1 MTSEI
6 EYLIYL
12 IPVITI
18 MAGIIITV
26 SSFILIYFKD
36 KGKQATIVE
45 ISKNMDD
52 PSKLEDLLN
61 ILEDRKKKEPLDYRR
76 TGVITLFV
84 GFGLFLLGFVPLGV
98 ILEGVGLLVGAIGVG
113 SIIAGYLYPNTSQEL
128 TDAVEKFE
136 EQ

>member
-1 MTSEI
+1 MTPEI

-18 MAGIIITV
+18 LAGIIITV
-26 SSFILIYFKD
+26 SSFILIYFKE
-36 KGKQATIVE
+36 KGKQETIVE

-52 PSKLEDLLN
+52 PSRLEDLIN
-61 ILEDRKKKEPLDYRR
+61 ILEDSKKKEPLDYRR
-76 TGVITLFV
+76 TGVISVFV
-84 GFGLFLLGFVPLGV
+84 GLGLFLLGFVALGV

-113 SIIAGYLYPNTSQEL
+113 QIIAGYLYPNTSEEL

-136 EQ
+136 ER

>member
-1 MTSEI
+1 MTPET

-12 IPVITI
+12 IPVIAI
-18 MAGIIITV
+18 LAGIIITV
-26 SSFILIYFKD
+26 SSFILIYFKE
-36 KGKQATIVE
+36 KGKQETIVE

-61 ILEDRKKKEPLDYRR
+61 ILEDKKKKEPLDYRR

-84 GFGLFLLGFVPLGV
+84 GLGLFLLGFVAIGV

>member
-1 MTSEI
+1 MTSET

-26 SSFILIYFKD
+26 SSFILIYFKE
-36 KGKQATIVE
+36 KGKQETIVE

-52 PSKLEDLLN
+52 PSRLEDLIN
-61 ILEDRKKKEPLDYRR
+61 ILEDSKKKEPLDYRR
-76 TGVITLFV
+76 TGVISVFV
-84 GFGLFLLGFVPLGV
+84 GLGLFLLGFVALGV

-113 SIIAGYLYPNTSQEL
+113 QIIAGYLYPNTSEEL

-136 EQ
+136 ER

>member
-1 MTSEI
+1 MTSET

-26 SSFILIYFKD
+26 SSFMLVYFKD
-36 KGKQATIVE
+36 RGKQETIVE

-61 ILEDRKKKEPLDYRR
+61 ILEDSKKKEPLDYRR

-84 GFGLFLLGFVPLGV
+84 GLGLFLLGFVALGV
-98 ILEGVGLLVGAIGVG
+98 FVEGVGLLVGAIGVG
-113 SIIAGYLYPNTSQEL
+113 SIIAGYLYPNTSEEL

-136 EQ
+136 ER

>member
-1 MTSEI
+1 MTPET

-18 MAGIIITV
+18 LAGIIITV
-26 SSFILIYFKD
+26 SSFILIYFKE
-36 KGKQATIVE
+36 KGKQETIVE

-52 PSKLEDLLN
+52 PSRLEDLLN
-61 ILEDRKKKEPLDYRR
+61 ILEDNKKKEPLDYRR
-76 TGVITLFV
+76 TGVISVFV
-84 GFGLFLLGFVPLGV
+84 GLGLFLLGFVALGV

-113 SIIAGYLYPNTSQEL
+113 QIIAGYLYPNTSEEL

-136 EQ
+136 EL

>member
-1 MTSEI
+1 MTPET

-18 MAGIIITV
+18 LAGIIITV
-26 SSFILIYFKD
+26 SSFILIYFKE
-36 KGKQATIVE
+36 KGKQETIVE

-52 PSKLEDLLN
+52 PSRLEDLIN
-61 ILEDRKKKEPLDYRR
+61 ILEDSKKKEPLDYRR
-76 TGVITLFV
+76 TGVISVFV
-84 GFGLFLLGFVPLGV
+84 GLGLFLLGFVALGV

-113 SIIAGYLYPNTSQEL
+113 QIIAGYLYPNTSEEL

-136 EQ
+136 ER

>member
-26 SSFILIYFKD
+26 SSFILIYFKE
-36 KGKQATIVE
+36 KGKQETIVE

-61 ILEDRKKKEPLDYRR
+61 ILEDSKKKEPLDYRR

-84 GFGLFLLGFVPLGV
+84 GLGLFLLGFVAIGV

>member
-1 MTSEI
+1 MTSET

-36 KGKQATIVE
+36 KGKQETIVE

-52 PSKLEDLLN
+52 PSRLEDLLN
-61 ILEDRKKKEPLDYRR
+61 ILEGSKKKEPLDYRR
-76 TGVITLFV
+76 TGVITVFV
-84 GFGLFLLGFVPLGV
+84 GLGLFLLGFVALGV
-98 ILEGVGLLVGAIGVG
+98 ILEGAGLLVGAIGVG
-113 SIIAGYLYPNTSQEL
+113 QIIAGYLYPNTSKEL

-136 EQ
+136 EP

>member
-26 SSFILIYFKD
+26 SSFILIYFKN

-84 GFGLFLLGFVPLGV
+84 GFGLFLLGFVALGV

>member
-18 MAGIIITV
+18 VAGIIITV
-26 SSFILIYFKD
+26 SSFILIYFKE
-36 KGKQATIVE
+36 KGKQETIVE

-52 PSKLEDLLN
+52 PSKLEDLLS

-84 GFGLFLLGFVPLGV
+84 GLGLFLLGFVAIGV

>member
-1 MTSEI
+1 MTSET

-26 SSFILIYFKD
+26 SSFMLVYFKD
-36 KGKQATIVE
+36 RGKQETIVE

-61 ILEDRKKKEPLDYRR
+61 ILEDSKKKEPIDYRR

-84 GFGLFLLGFVPLGV
+84 GLGLFLLGFVALGV
-98 ILEGVGLLVGAIGVG
+98 FVEGVGLLVGAIGVG
-113 SIIAGYLYPNTSQEL
+113 SIIAGYLYPNTSEEL

-136 EQ
+136 ER

>member
-26 SSFILIYFKD
+26 SSFILIYFKE
-36 KGKQATIVE
+36 KGKQETIVE

-61 ILEDRKKKEPLDYRR
+61 ILEDKKKKEPLDYRR

-84 GFGLFLLGFVPLGV
+84 GLGLFLLGFVAIGV

>member
-18 MAGIIITV
+18 MAGIVITV
-26 SSFILIYFKD
+26 SSFILIYFKE
-36 KGKQATIVE
+36 KGKQETIVE

-52 PSKLEDLLN
+52 PSKLEDLLS

-84 GFGLFLLGFVPLGV
+84 GLGLFLLGFVAIGV

>member
-26 SSFILIYFKD
+26 SSFILIYFKE
-36 KGKQATIVE
+36 KGKQETIVE

-61 ILEDRKKKEPLDYRR
+61 ILEDKKKKEPLDYRR

-84 GFGLFLLGFVPLGV
+84 GLGLFLLGFV
-98 ILEGVGLLVGAIGVG
+98 AIGVLG
-113 SIIAGYLYPNTSQEL
+113 SWLVP
-128 TDAVEKFE
+128 
-136 EQ
+136 

>member
-26 SSFILIYFKD
+26 SSFILIYFKE
-36 KGKQATIVE
+36 KGKQETIVE

-52 PSKLEDLLN
+52 PSRLEDLIN
-61 ILEDRKKKEPLDYRR
+61 ILEDSKKKEPLDYRR
-76 TGVITLFV
+76 TGVISVFV
-84 GFGLFLLGFVPLGV
+84 GLGLFLLGFVALGV

-113 SIIAGYLYPNTSQEL
+113 QIIAGYLYPNTSEEL

-136 EQ
+136 ER

>member
-1 MTSEI
+1 MTPET

-18 MAGIIITV
+18 LAGIIITV
-26 SSFILIYFKD
+26 SSFILIYFKE
-36 KGKQATIVE
+36 KGKQETIVE

-52 PSKLEDLLN
+52 PSRLEDLIN
-61 ILEDRKKKEPLDYRR
+61 ILEDSKKKEPLDYRR
-76 TGVITLFV
+76 TGVISVFV
-84 GFGLFLLGFVPLGV
+84 GLGLFLLGFVALGV

-113 SIIAGYLYPNTSQEL
+113 QIIAGYLYPNTSEEL

-136 EQ
+136 EP

>member
-18 MAGIIITV
+18 MAGITITV
-26 SSFILIYFKD
+26 SSFILIYFKE
-36 KGKQATIVE
+36 KGKQETIVE

-61 ILEDRKKKEPLDYRR
+61 ILEDKKKKEPLDYRR

-84 GFGLFLLGFVPLGV
+84 GLGLFLLGFVAIGV

>member
-12 IPVITI
+12 IPVIAI
-18 MAGIIITV
+18 VAGIIITV
-26 SSFILIYFKD
+26 SSFILVYFKD
-36 KGKQATIVE
+36 KGKQETIVE
-45 ISKNMDD
+45 ISKNMDE

-61 ILEDRKKKEPLDYRR
+61 ILEDSKKKEPIDYRR

-84 GFGLFLLGFVPLGV
+84 GLGLFFLGFVALGV
-98 ILEGVGLLVGAIGVG
+98 IVEGVGVLVGFIGVG
-113 SIIAGYLYPNTSQEL
+113 SIIAGYLYPNTSEEL

-136 EQ
+136 ER

>member
-1 MTSEI
+1 MTSET

-26 SSFILIYFKD
+26 SSFMLVYFKD
-36 KGKQATIVE
+36 RGKQETIVE

-61 ILEDRKKKEPLDYRR
+61 ILEDSKKKEPIDYRR

-84 GFGLFLLGFVPLGV
+84 GLGLFFLGFVALGV
-98 ILEGVGLLVGAIGVG
+98 IVEGVGVLVGFIGVG
-113 SIIAGYLYPNTSQEL
+113 SIIAGYLYPNTSEEL

-136 EQ
+136 ER

>member
-36 KGKQATIVE
+36 KGKQETIVE

-61 ILEDRKKKEPLDYRR
+61 ILEDKKKKEPLDYRR

-84 GFGLFLLGFVPLGV
+84 GLGLFLLGFVAIGV

>member
-26 SSFILIYFKD
+26 SSFILIYFKE
-36 KGKQATIVE
+36 KGKQETIVE
-45 ISKNMDD
+45 ISKNTDD

-61 ILEDRKKKEPLDYRR
+61 ILEDKKKKEPLDYRR

-84 GFGLFLLGFVPLGV
+84 GLGLFLLGFVAIGV

>member
-84 GFGLFLLGFVPLGV
+84 GFGLFLLGFVALGV

>member
-18 MAGIIITV
+18 MAGIVITV
-26 SSFILIYFKD
+26 SSFILIYFKE
-36 KGKQATIVE
+36 KGKQETIVE

-61 ILEDRKKKEPLDYRR
+61 ILEDKKKKEPLDYRR

-84 GFGLFLLGFVPLGV
+84 GLGLFLLGFVAIGV

>member
-26 SSFILIYFKD
+26 SSFILIYFKE
-36 KGKQATIVE
+36 KGKQETIVE

-52 PSKLEDLLN
+52 PSKLEDLLS

-84 GFGLFLLGFVPLGV
+84 GLGLFLLGFVAIGV